1 MHDPNAGIGGSY
13 AFTWRGFAA
22 LVPKRDYDE
31 VHRYLRRRSKRERLK
46 MGEVAMAAA
55 AAAFDAV
62 RNGTATKE
70 QHQDC
75 VCDVALMHASGL
87 RPSAA
92 PSPRPTDPP
101 TRTPATELHPV
112 AASEAGGRIRTRQP

>member
-75 VCDVALMHASGL
+75 VCDVALMHASGHA
-87 RPSAA
+87 RPGTQPTTHGSA
-92 PSPRPTDPP
+92 DPD
-101 TRTPATELHPV
+101 TRH
-112 AASEAGGRIRTRQP
+112 